1 MFGVEFGWLDVCLR
15 VEDVK
20 ASRDFYERLGFRR
33 VEGEDEEGWA
43 VVVKGDARL
52 GLFEPKYMSQQ
63 VTLNFRG
70 GNVGQI
76 TEELTRRG
84 FRFVEEPKTSSDGSG
99 SAVLRDPDGH
109 TLFFDTAPGE
119 TKKD

>member
-1 MFGVEFGWLDVCLR
+1 MDLGWLDVCLR
-15 VEDVK
+15 VTDVRV
-20 ASRDFYERLGFRR
+20 SRTFYEELGFRQ

-43 VVVKGDARL
+43 VVVNGEARL

-70 GNVGQI
+70 GNI
-76 TEELTRRG
+76 RAISDELTQRG
-84 FRFVEEPKTSSDGSG
+84 FRFVEEPKVNEDGSG
-99 SAVLRDPDGH
+99 SAILRDPDGH

-119 TKKD
+119 TKKT

>member
-1 MFGVEFGWLDVCLR
+1 MELGWLDVCLR
-15 VEDVK
+15 VENVRI
-20 ASRDFYERLGFRR
+20 SRTFYQELGFRR

-43 VVVKGDARL
+43 VVVNGEARL

-70 GNVGQI
+70 GDVGAI
-76 TEELTRRG
+76 TSELSRRG
-84 FRFVEEPKTSSDGSG
+84 FEFVEEPKSSPDGSG

-109 TLFFDTAPGE
+109 TIFFDTAPGE
-119 TKKD
+119 TKKT